1 MTKIMIIGAGAGG
14 TSLLSIFSEDNEI
27 EVTGVID
34 TNPEAP
40 GIILANK
47 LGVPTSQSFIELYQ
61 QSPCEI
67 IINASGNKTVSTA
80 LRKFRQTQPAEI
92 IEGASARV
100 IFKLVDE
107 RRIREQEALLRLNE
121 LEALY
126 QIGIMLTSSESENKL
141 LNSIL
146 EYSTNL
152 TNTPAGS
159 IALYDEINGQMELV
173 LSIGFKDNLSVN
185 STWKIRKGGL
195 TEYIL
200 NQSGNPLIINNIDSF
215 NKVNQLGIEN
225 MGIKS
230 LIAMPLI
237 VERRIIG
244 ILYIDDFVPREFS
257 KNEVSV
263 LSLLATQA
271 AIAIEKMQRF
281 ERTRILAITD
291 GLTGLYNHS
300 YYAKSLKREI
310 KRSRRDNSC
319 LSVII
324 MDIDHFKHYNDSNGH
339 LSGNE
344 VLKKVALVIT
354 KAVREIDILARYGG
368 EEFAV
373 ILPDTNKKHAQ
384 IIANRICSLI
394 RNESFPGAEKQP
406 MKRLTMSAGVA
417 TFPEDAKQDKSLT
430 DRADK
435 ALYIAKEEGRDR
447 VVSYGASD

>member
-14 TSLLSIFSEDNEI
+14 TSLLSILSDYSEI
-27 EVTGVID
+27 EVTGIID
-34 TNPEAP
+34 IDPEAP
-40 GIILANK
+40 GMILAKK
-47 LGVPTSQSFIELYQ
+47 LGIKTSNSFTELYQ
-61 QSPCEI
+61 KSPCEI
-67 IINASGNKTVSTA
+67 VINASGNEEVSTT
-80 LRKFRQTQPAEI
+80 LRLFRQKHPTEI

-126 QIGIMLTSSESENKL
+126 QIGIMLTSSESESKL

-146 EYSTNL
+146 EYSTKL

-173 LSIGFKDNLSVN
+173 LSVGFKDNLSVN
-185 STWKIRKGGL
+185 SKWKIRKGGL

-200 NQSGNPLIINNIDSF
+200 NQNGKPLIINNIDSF
-215 NKVNQLGIEN
+215 KKVNQLGIEN

-244 ILYIDDFVPREFS
+244 ILYIDDFIPREFS

-281 ERTRILAITD
+281 ERTRVLAITD

-300 YYAKSLKREI
+300 YYAQSLKREI
-310 KRSRRDNSC
+310 KRARRDNST

-324 MDIDHFKHYNDSNGH
+324 MDIDHFKHYNDTNGH
-339 LSGNE
+339 LPGNE
-344 VLKKVALVIT
+344 ALKKAALVI
-354 KAVREIDILARYGG
+354 KQAVRDIDILARYGG

-373 ILPDTNKKHAQ
+373 ILPDTNSKHAH
-384 IIANRICSLI
+384 IIANRICTLI
-394 RNESFPGAEKQP
+394 RNETFHGAEKQP
-406 MKRLTMSAGVA
+406 MKRLTISAGVA
-417 TFPEDAKQDKSLT
+417 TFPQDAGQDKVLT

-435 ALYIAKEEGRDR
+435 ALYIAKEQGRDR
-447 VVSYGASD
+447 VVSYREN